1 VIDASTHGAPNW
13 VDLSTPDVEAA
24 MRFYRDLLG
33 WTFER
38 HETPMTPGGDYYI
51 AKAGDAEV
59 GGMMTA
65 GPEQQDLP
73 MWTVF
78 FNVADV
84 DETVGTIAQ
93 AGGAVLEPPFDIPDA
108 RIAVAADPTGGM
120 FALSSGLQPSGA
132 WLSNSPGAVCWIELL
147 TRDPATAERFYAA
160 VFGWKADT
168 QDYEGTR
175 YTMFT
180 LDGELVAGGMLMPD
194 EVPPEALAAF
204 WSVYFAVPDCEA
216 AEQRAAALGGTILRP
231 TTEIGTGDK
240 FAVVSDPTGATF
252 QLMKTPPSRAAA
264 AWHTR

>member
-1 VIDASTHGAPNW
+1 MDAGAYGAPTW
-13 VDLSTPDVEAA
+13 VDLSTPDVEVA

-38 HETPMTPGGDYYI
+38 HDTPMTPGGAYYV
-51 AKAGDAEV
+51 AKAGEAEV

-65 GPEQQDLP
+65 GPEQHDTP

-108 RIAVAADPTGGM
+108 RIAVVADPTGGM
-120 FALSSGLQPSGA
+120 FALSTGLEPTGA
-132 WLSNSPGAVCWIELL
+132 WLSGTPGSVCWVELL
-147 TRDPATAERFYAA
+147 TRDPAAAESFYAT

-168 QDYEGTR
+168 EDVEGTR
-175 YTMFT
+175 YTTFT
-180 LDGELVAGGMLMPD
+180 LHDELVAGAMLMPD
-194 EVPPEALAAF
+194 EMPAEAPEAF
-204 WSVYFAVPDCEA
+204 WSFYFAVGDCEA
-216 AEQRAAALGGTILRP
+216 AEQRAAALGGTIVRP
-231 TTEIGTGDK
+231 TAEIGTGDA

-252 QLMKTPPSRAAA
+252 QLMKPAA
-264 AWHTR
+264 